1 MQLEQV
7 KPYLNYDFSSEQ
19 ELVKSI
25 EEMSFNF
32 TRNREKINDYL
43 KDPRLCAAY
52 VCFYLLTNMPKLKAA
67 LNLIKF
73 NMNELIDFDIYDFGA
88 GPATFSLALLELN
101 KNLEIKAIEKS
112 PVMIKQGES
121 LVRGLFPGS
130 NFEYINTVSKEKKKP
145 RLGIFGHSAN
155 EMGESITLD
164 YISRYDLDAILFLE
178 PGTKQSF
185 SILKNLRT
193 GLVKKFNLHY
203 PCLDKSDCPLTLD
216 DWCHQY
222 LQISHDKSVERLT
235 QLVKK
240 DRRHLPMCIHYYNKK
255 EIDESQHKGIKA
267 HITRVYPSTKFS
279 FEWQICYKEKESL
292 IIKDLQIMTRGLKK
306 SKIKELQNILAGDHI
321 EFKILKELEQN
332 KIRGELL

>member
-7 KPYLNYDFSSEQ
+7 KPYLNYEFSSEQ

-67 LNLIKF
+67 LNLIRF
-73 NMNELIDFDIYDFGA
+73 NEDELSDFDIYDFGA
-88 GPATFSLALLELN
+88 GPGTFSLALLEIN

-130 NFEYINTVSKEKKKP
+130 SFEYINTIPKIKTKS

-185 SILKNLRT
+185 SILVIIPPFLVP
-193 GLVKKFNLHY
+193 GLTVTPSLKVLLFPIIN
-203 PCLDKSDCPLTLD
+203 SDFSP
-216 DWCHQY
+216 
-222 LQISHDKSVERLT
+222 E
-235 QLVKK
+235 
-240 DRRHLPMCIHYYNKK
+240 NF
-255 EIDESQHKGIKA
+255 KA
-267 HITRVYPSTKFS
+267 P
-279 FEWQICYKEKESL
+279 
-292 IIKDLQIMTRGLKK
+292 
-306 SKIKELQNILAGDHI
+306 
-321 EFKILKELEQN
+321 
-332 KIRGELL
+332 